1 MEINLFLIGKAL
13 MNKIKFYPSEH
24 NTPFVKEHVP
34 PPKPSHQAISSWFRD
49 APRYQNNDKNMITD
63 SRSGYHNLTVRH
75 CMPFIDV
82 MSSGYVLTTWTD
94 IFIKRQ
100 EDEIFL
106 AYGDN
111 DLVTKFNVSP
121 IQYQKNFQSHVPQM
135 SGHDA
140 FLYAWSTYWRI
151 KTPEGTSCL
160 FTQPFNRTDLPF
172 FTLSGIIDTDTWN
185 GSDVLNFALKK
196 DFEGLIPKGTPYV
209 QIMPFKRQE
218 WSSEIQDDPDLDLL
232 KLRHTVSET
241 RMAEAKSGHYR
252 DNLWS
257 KKTYI

>member
-1 MEINLFLIGKAL
+1 
-13 MNKIKFYPSEH
+13 MNKIKFYPLEYNPS
-24 NTPFVKEHVP
+24 FVKEHVP
-34 PPKPSHQAISSWFRD
+34 PPNPSHQAISRWFKD
-49 APRYQNNDKNMITD
+49 APRYQNNEKEMIAD
-63 SRSGYHNLTVRH
+63 LKSGYHNLTVRH

-100 EDEIFL
+100 GDEIIL

-111 DLVTKFNVSP
+111 DLVTKSNMPPV
-121 IQYQKNFQSHVPQM
+121 QYQKHFQSHVPQM
-135 SGHDA
+135 SGHEP
-140 FLYAWSTYWRI
+140 FVYAWSTYWRI
-151 KTPEGTSCL
+151 KTPKGTSCL

-172 FTLSGIIDTDTWN
+172 YTLSGIIDTDAWN

-209 QIMPFKRQE
+209 QIMPFKRQK
-218 WSSEIQDDPDLDLL
+218 WGSEIKEVPDLESLE
-232 KLRHTVSET
+232 LRNTVSET
-241 RMAEAKSGHYR
+241 RMTKAKSGHYR